1 MTAVERKLRA
11 LVKAVLD
18 ECDENPGFRERLEA
32 ILDGAEVEKQRTST
46 PRTLNAQ
53 TDSHGRAS
61 AAGKP
66 GVAKRIGRRPAGPFD
81 PFAVFQAGEERDPL
95 ESERRDGGG
104 GEADLRRR
112 LATIDEEALKD
123 IIAEHS
129 MDPARLAMKW
139 KDPARLIDLIVKVV
153 VQRRRKG
160 EAFMTPEFRVRVSD
174 AVYVNEWS
182 AVIVGVEI
190 SNRGEADTIV
200 SISLRIGDNV
210 YPNSTPDPSRS
221 IPKLIGE
228 IPRRLDQNDGVEGA
242 LYFGPSSESATSI
255 GKAAEGELIVR
266 RASGAT
272 QRAQFAIRSRGDGTA
287 GMTTAG
293 SR

>member
-18 ECDENPGFRERLEA
+18 ECDENPGFRERLET
-32 ILDGAEVEKQRTST
+32 ILGSAEVERQRTST
-46 PRTLNAQ
+46 PRTVNAQ

-66 GVAKRIGRRPAGPFD
+66 GVKRIGRRPSGPFD

-139 KDPARLIDLIVKVV
+139 KDPTRLIDLIVKVV

-210 YPNSTPDPSRS
+210 YTNSTPDPSKS

-242 LYFGPSSESATSI
+242 LYFGPSAESATSI

-266 RASGAT
+266 RASGGT
-272 QRAQFAIRSRGDGTA
+272 QRAQFPIRSRGDGTRSSPND
-287 GMTTAG
+287 G
-293 SR
+293 